1 MNGLHGMGD
10 TRASWPVRRAG
21 GFTLVELLVVIAI
34 IGILVALLLPA
45 IQAARESAR
54 RSACQNNLKN
64 VALALLNYEATNKIF
79 PPALTYDFESTL
91 VRSGK
96 SPGKNQYFGPNWVVR
111 TLPYLE
117 SQTLSDAFD
126 LTVPLNDDVNRAAR
140 GTSLPVML
148 CPSDHDEVGPF
159 RSLEYGGD
167 NWARGN
173 YAANSS
179 LQHLTSGNFARKLQ
193 EHSPSNYIWDG
204 QPWTRGVMGCNV
216 SLKLNQITDGTSK
229 TVLVGEVRIGMADID
244 PRGVW
249 AIGWPGSSSIW
260 GHSTDDCEGPN
271 SCGFNAA
278 PDNIFQ
284 GHLLPGIVGISAL
297 QQECMLSGSGD
308 NSSTQNAPRSRHPG
322 GLHMAL
328 ADGSV
333 RFILDTIETHIGIA
347 EPGISE
353 DQLRTYE
360 RLMAAQD
367 GQLINDSGF

>member
-1 MNGLHGMGD
+1 MNGHHGLGNS
-10 TRASWPVRRAG
+10 RSSWPVRRAG

-54 RSACQNNLKN
+54 RAACMNNLKN
-64 VALALLNYEATNKIF
+64 VALALLNYEATNRDF
-79 PPALTYDFESTL
+79 PPALTYDFDNP
-91 VRSGK
+91 VVKSGK

-111 TLPYLE
+111 ILPFLE
-117 SQTLSDAFD
+117 SQSLSDAFD
-126 LTVPLNDDVNRAAR
+126 LTVPLSDDVNLNAR

-148 CPSDHDEVGPF
+148 CPSDRDEVGPF
-159 RSLEYGGD
+159 RSLEYGGE

-193 EHSPSNYIWDG
+193 QHSTSNYIWDG

-229 TVLVGEVRIGMADID
+229 TVLLGEVRIGLADID

-284 GHLLPGIVGISAL
+284 GNLLPDVVGISAL

-308 NSSTQNAPRSRHPG
+308 NSSTQNAPRSLHPG
-322 GLHMAL
+322 GVHMAL

-333 RFILDTIETHIGIA
+333 RFILDTIETHEGIA

-360 RLMAAQD
+360 RLMASQD
-367 GQLINDSGF
+367 GQLISDSEF